1 MIAAMGRGLG
11 ACACAVA
18 LACGLA
24 WGSVAA
30 APHVAFAE
38 QAGDDARVVAD
49 DPVTAQEPQPSAVVA
64 DGNVRLT
71 KLTDA
76 TVLVELLQAQAR
88 TSASVKL
95 GALDAQG
102 NALGGCTFAFTPEA
116 LALASCH
123 AVSHDDLLTVVV
135 SNGTD
140 AITADSDRFVL
151 GTLTVP
157 ADTARVA
164 VLGMEGVTT
173 SGGVDSVPGPDDA
186 DDALSMLPGD
196 GPGGDGDPDDSQDP
210 AGPGD
215 ADDTQKPGGPDGSTP
230 PGSGDGN
237 GGAQG
242 DGNADGAGG
251 TGGGSGNGPGGSN
264 GGSGSS
270 GGTAQGGKSNL
281 PRTGDGQ
288 VVDASALLLIAGAA
302 ALTACVVLFFRR
314 GRQR

>member
-1 MIAAMGRGLG
+1 MIAAMGRGFG
-11 ACACAVA
+11 ACACAAA

-30 APHVAFAE
+30 APHVAYAE
-38 QAGDDARVVAD
+38 QAGDDARAVAD
-49 DPVTAQEPQPSAVVA
+49 DPVTAQESQPSVVVA

-140 AITADSDRFVL
+140 AIAADSDRFVL

-157 ADTARVA
+157 ANTARVA

-173 SGGVDSVPGPDDA
+173 SGGVDSVPGSSDV
-186 DDALSMLPGD
+186 DDALSMLPSG
-196 GPGGDGDPDDSQDP
+196 GPGGDDDPDDSQDP

-215 ADDTQKPGGPDGSTP
+215 ADDTQKPGDPDGSTP
-230 PGSGDGN
+230 PGS
-237 GGAQG
+237 G

-251 TGGGSGNGPGGSN
+251 TGGGSGSGSGGSN

>member
-1 MIAAMGRGLG
+1 MIAAMGRGFG

-24 WGSVAA
+24 GGSVAA
-30 APHVAFAE
+30 EPHVAFAE
-38 QAGDDARVVAD
+38 QAGDDARAVAD
-49 DPVTAQEPQPSAVVA
+49 DPVTAQESQPSVVVA
-64 DGNVRLT
+64 DGNARLT

-140 AITADSDRFVL
+140 AIAADSDRFVL

-173 SGGVDSVPGPDDA
+173 SGGVDSVPGSDDV

-196 GPGGDGDPDDSQDP
+196 GPG
-210 AGPGD
+210 AM
-215 ADDTQKPGGPDGSTP
+215 ATRMTP
-230 PGSGDGN
+230 
-237 GGAQG
+237 
-242 DGNADGAGG
+242 
-251 TGGGSGNGPGGSN
+251 
-264 GGSGSS
+264 
-270 GGTAQGGKSNL
+270 
-281 PRTGDGQ
+281 R
-288 VVDASALLLIAGAA
+288 ALLGRVMRTTPRSRAVRMGARLLDLVTATQMVRAAPVAARAAQAGAMA
-302 ALTACVVLFFRR
+302 ARAAQEAPRR
-314 GRQR
+314 VARATCLARGMARSWMPALCS

>member
-1 MIAAMGRGLG
+1 MIAAMGRGFG

-24 WGSVAA
+24 GGSVAA
-30 APHVAFAE
+30 EPHVAFAE
-38 QAGDDARVVAD
+38 QAGDDARAVAD
-49 DPVTAQEPQPSAVVA
+49 DPVTAQESQPSVVVA
-64 DGNVRLT
+64 DGNARLT

-140 AITADSDRFVL
+140 AIAADSDRFVL

-173 SGGVDSVPGPDDA
+173 SGGVDSVPGSDDV

-196 GPGGDGDPDDSQDP
+196 GPGGDGDPDDSQGP

-237 GGAQG
+237 
-242 DGNADGAGG
+242 ADGAGG
-251 TGGGSGNGPGGSN
+251 TGGGSGSSGGSN